1 MFNKLFFVILAVTM
15 FSGCAR
21 VDVQTGG
28 DSRINIATLKNF
40 GWLEVDSAIGG
51 KVRVQ
56 NPNVD
61 GWVKTSVEKAL
72 QKKGYVKSTASEPDF
87 LITWLGGVEHKVK
100 QESIDHFY
108 RNYGYGPVGKKVAG
122 GETGSKGAYEY
133 EEGTLILDLLDP
145 VSHKTL
151 WHATATGR
159 LLKEMS
165 QEQGELYVDK
175 LVRQILKRFPESME

>member
-1 MFNKLFFVILAVTM
+1 MLNKFFFVVLVVAM

-28 DSRINIATLKNF
+28 DSSINIATLKNF
-40 GWLEVDSAIGG
+40 GWLEVDSAAGD

-72 QKKGYVKSTASEPDF
+72 QKKGYVKYTVAKPDF
-87 LITWLGGVEHKVK
+87 LITWLGGVEKKVK

-108 RNYGYGPVGKKVAG
+108 RNYGYGPVGKKMVGEEAG
-122 GETGSKGAYEY
+122 AKGAYEY

-145 VSHKTL
+145 VSHKTI
-151 WHATATGR
+151 WHGTATGR

-165 QEQGELYVDK
+165 KEQGELYVDK